1 VTSKE
6 AIVMPTPNI
15 PLGPS
20 LTAEQA
26 ERIYKQG
33 REAVVFALLQLAQ
46 MLAKQSAMVSANDSP
61 TTPSGMKPPYE
72 KPVVKSRRKRPGRK
86 DGHPG
91 SRRPPPEQIDRQEEH
106 RLKCCP
112 DCGGPVKQC
121 HRTRTRYVED
131 IPADIQPV
139 ITEHT
144 IHRDWCPHCK
154 KSVEPVV
161 PDALPGSTLGNR
173 VLVLSAWLH
182 YALGNTL
189 SQIVEVFNYHLQM
202 KLTSGALVQ
211 QWQRLQAILEPWY
224 EEIRGQALHSAV
236 LHADETSWRVSGKTH
251 WLWCFATDE
260 LTYFMI
266 DRCRGSPALL
276 KFFNEEFRGTLVT
289 DFWGAY
295 NKVVCARRQMCLV
308 HLLRDFLTVEK
319 YKSPGPQWPAFA
331 KLMRRLIH
339 DGMRLSKREDLSADE
354 YASRRSR
361 MDERLQAMI
370 DTPWE
375 DSQARRLIK
384 RLRRHQRHL
393 FTFLDQPDVP
403 FDNNHGERSI
413 RPAVIIRKNSYCN
426 RSSNGARTQAVLMSI
441 YRTLKQRGH
450 DPITTVVKALSEYLT
465 TGKLSPLPS
474 KTTANG

>member
-1 VTSKE
+1 MTNLS
-6 AIVMPTPNI
+6 APIGPT
-15 PLGPS
+15 
-20 LTAEQA
+20 LTEEQA
-26 ERIYKQG
+26 RAIFRQG
-33 REAVVFALLQLAQ
+33 EEAVVFSLLQLAK
-46 MLAKQSAMVSANDSP
+46 MLAEQSATVSTNASP

-72 KPVVKSRRKRPGRK
+72 KPAVKSRRKRPGRK

-91 SRRPPPEQIDRQEEH
+91 SRRPPPERIDRREEH

-112 DCGGPVKQC
+112 DCGGPVKRC
-121 HRTRTRYVED
+121 RRTRTRYVED

-139 ITEHT
+139 VTEHT
-144 IHRDWCPHCK
+144 IHRDWCPRCR

-202 KLTSGALVQ
+202 KLTPGALPQ
-211 QWQRLQAILEPWY
+211 QWQRLQAILEPWW
-224 EEIRGQALHSAV
+224 EEIRGQALRSAV

-276 KFFNEEFRGTLVT
+276 KFFTEEFRGTLVT

-331 KLMRRLIH
+331 KPMRRLIH
-339 DGMRLSKREDLSADE
+339 DAMRLSKRDDLSADE

-361 MDERLQAMI
+361 LDERLQAMI
-370 DTPWE
+370 DAPWD
-375 DSQARRLIK
+375 DSQAKRLIK
-384 RLRRHQRHL
+384 RLRRHQWHL

-426 RSSNGARTQAVLMSI
+426 RSPNGARTQAVLMSI

-450 DPITTVVKALSEYLT
+450 DPITTVTNALTTYLT
-465 TGKLSPLPS
+465 TGKLPPVPS
-474 KTTANG
+474 KITANG

>member
-1 VTSKE
+1 
-6 AIVMPTPNI
+6 MPTLSI

-33 REAVVFALLQLAQ
+33 REAVVFALLELAK
-46 MLAKQSAMVSANDSP
+46 MLAEQSATVSRNASP

-72 KPVVKSRRKRPGRK
+72 KPPVKSRRKQPGRK

-91 SRRPPPEQIDRQEEH
+91 SRRPPPERIDQREEH

-112 DCGGPVKQC
+112 ECGGPLKRC
-121 HRTRTRYVED
+121 HRTRTRYIED
-131 IPADIQPV
+131 TPADIQPV
-139 ITEHT
+139 VTEHT
-144 IHRDWCPHCK
+144 IHRDWCPRCK

-173 VLVLSAWLH
+173 VLVLAAWLH

-202 KLTSGALVQ
+202 KLTPGALTQ
-211 QWQRLQAILEPWY
+211 QWQRLQGILEPWY
-224 EEIRGQALHSAV
+224 EAIRGEAQQAAV

-251 WLWCFATDE
+251 WLWCFATTE

-266 DRCRGSPALL
+266 DRCRGSPALR
-276 KFFNEEFRGTLVT
+276 KFFTEEFQGTLVT

-319 YKSPGPQWPAFA
+319 YKSPGPHWAAFA
-331 KLMRRLIH
+331 KKARRLIH
-339 DGMRLSKREDLSADE
+339 DAMRLSKRDDLSAEE
-354 YASRRSR
+354 YASRRAR
-361 MDERLQAMI
+361 LDERLQELI
-370 DTPWE
+370 DTCWE
-375 DSQARRLIK
+375 DSQAKRLIK

-403 FDNNHGERSI
+403 FDNNHGERTI

-426 RSSNGARTQAVLMSI
+426 RSPNGARTQAVLMSI

-450 DPITTVVKALSEYLT
+450 DPIAAVTNGITEYLT
-465 TGKLSPLPS
+465 TRQLPPLPS

>member
-1 VTSKE
+1 
-6 AIVMPTPNI
+6 M
-15 PLGPS
+15 L
-20 LTAEQA
+20 AEQ
-26 ERIYKQG
+26 
-33 REAVVFALLQLAQ
+33 
-46 MLAKQSAMVSANDSP
+46 SATVSANASP

-72 KPVVKSRRKRPGRK
+72 KPAVKSRRKRLGRK
-86 DGHPG
+86 EGHPG
-91 SRRPPPEQIDRQEEH
+91 SRRPPPEQIDQREEH

-112 DCGGPVKQC
+112 ECGSSLKRC
-121 HRTRTRYVED
+121 HRTRTRYIED

-139 ITEHT
+139 VTEHT
-144 IHRDWCPHCK
+144 IHRDWCPRCE

-173 VLVLSAWLH
+173 VLVLAAWLH

-202 KLTSGALVQ
+202 KLTPGALTQ

-224 EEIRGQALHSAV
+224 EEIRSQCLHSAV
-236 LHADETSWRVSGKTH
+236 LHADETSWRVNGKTH
-251 WLWCFATDE
+251 WLWCFATDT

-319 YKSPGPQWPAFA
+319 YKSPGPHWPGFA
-331 KLMRRLIH
+331 KKVRRMIH
-339 DGMRLSKREDLSADE
+339 DAMRLSKREDLSAE
-354 YASRRSR
+354 AYASRRSR
-361 MDERLQAMI
+361 LDERLQDLI
-370 DTPWE
+370 ETPWE

-384 RLRRHQRHL
+384 RLRRHRRHL
-393 FTFLDQPDVP
+393 FTFLDQPAVP

-426 RSSNGARTQAVLMSI
+426 RSPNGARAQAVLMSI

-450 DPITTVVKALSEYLT
+450 DPITTVTNALTQYLT
-465 TGKLSPLPS
+465 TGKLPPLPS
-474 KTTANG
+474 KTTAYG

>member
-1 VTSKE
+1 MRKGV
-6 AIVMPTPNI
+6 IVMPMLSI
-15 PLGPS
+15 PLGPT

-26 ERIYKQG
+26 EKIYKQG
-33 REAVVFALLQLAQ
+33 QEAVVFALLELAK
-46 MLAKQSAMVSANDSP
+46 MLAEKSATVSANASP
-61 TTPSGMKPPYE
+61 ATPSGMKPPYE
-72 KPVVKSRRKRPGRK
+72 KATVKSRRKRPGCK
-86 DGHPG
+86 VGHPG
-91 SRRPPPEQIDRQEEH
+91 SRRPPPERIDQQEEH
-106 RLKCCP
+106 RLKRCP
-112 DCGGPVKQC
+112 KCGGSLKRC
-121 HRTRTRYVED
+121 HRTRTRYIED

-139 ITEHT
+139 VTEHT
-144 IHRDWCPHCK
+144 IHRDWCPRCK

-173 VLVLSAWLH
+173 VLVLAAWLH

-202 KLTSGALVQ
+202 KLTPGALPQ
-211 QWQRLQAILEPWY
+211 QWQRLRAILEPWY
-224 EEIRGQALHSAV
+224 DEIRGQALHAAV
-236 LHADETSWRVSGKTH
+236 LHADETSWRVNGKTY

-276 KFFNEEFRGTLVT
+276 KFFTEAFCGTLVT

-319 YKSPGPQWPAFA
+319 YTSPGPHWPAFA
-331 KLMRRLIH
+331 KLLRRLIH
-339 DGMRLSKREDLSADE
+339 DAMRLSKRDDLSSDE
-354 YASRRSR
+354 YASRRLR
-361 MDERLQAMI
+361 LDERLQAMI
-370 DTPWE
+370 DTPWN
-375 DSQARRLIK
+375 DSQAKRLIK

-426 RSSNGARTQAVLMSI
+426 RSPNGACAQAVLMSI

-450 DPITTVVKALSEYLT
+450 DPITTVTNALTEYLT
-465 TGKLSPLPS
+465 TGKLPPLPS
-474 KTTANG
+474 KITAYG

>member
-1 VTSKE
+1 
-6 AIVMPTPNI
+6 MPKLSI
-15 PLGPS
+15 GLGPS

-26 ERIYKQG
+26 EKIYKQG
-33 REAVVFALLQLAQ
+33 REAVVFALLEQAR
-46 MLAKQSAMVSANDSP
+46 MLAEQSATAYANTSP

-72 KPVVKSRRKRPGRK
+72 KPAVKSRRKRPGRK
-86 DGHPG
+86 EGHPG
-91 SRRPPPEQIDRQEEH
+91 SRRPAPERIDQREEH

-112 DCGGPVKQC
+112 ECGGSLKRC
-121 HRTRTRYVED
+121 HRTRTRYIED

-139 ITEHT
+139 VTEHT
-144 IHRDWCPHCK
+144 IHRDWCPRCK

-173 VLVLSAWLH
+173 VLVLAAWLH

-224 EEIRGQALHSAV
+224 EEIRCQALHSAV

-276 KFFNEEFRGTLVT
+276 KFFTEEFRGTLVT

-331 KLMRRLIH
+331 KLLRRLLH
-339 DGMRLSKREDLSADE
+339 DAMRLSKRDDLSAGE

-361 MDERLQAMI
+361 LDARLQTMI
-370 DTPWE
+370 DSPWE
-375 DSQARRLIK
+375 DSQAKRLIK

-426 RSSNGARTQAVLMSI
+426 RSPNGARAQAVLMSI

-450 DPITTVVKALSEYLT
+450 DPITTVTNALSTYLK
-465 TGKLSPLPS
+465 TGTLPPLPS
-474 KTTANG
+474 KITANR